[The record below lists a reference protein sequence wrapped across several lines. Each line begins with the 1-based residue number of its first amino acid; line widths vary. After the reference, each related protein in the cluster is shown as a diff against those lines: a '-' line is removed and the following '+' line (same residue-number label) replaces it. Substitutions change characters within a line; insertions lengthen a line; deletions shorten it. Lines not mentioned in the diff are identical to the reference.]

1 LLPRPLHSLVAVGAD
16 TAAVV
21 DMVEVA
27 VSTEGAE
34 AFMVAWAEVDF
45 VPADFAEAGLT
56 LRAEALGAAASAEAM
71 VAATATVAMVVD
83 TADTVTTITDQV
95 L

>member
-1 LLPRPLHSLVAVGAD
+1 VA
-16 TAAVV
+16 
-21 DMVEVA
+21 
-27 VSTEGAE
+27 AE

-45 VPADFAEAGLT
+45 VPADFAEAGHTSLAADMADIEGADMVVDSAELT
-56 LRAEALGAAASAEAM
+56 LAM
-71 VAATATVAMVVD
+71 VAATATAAMVVD

>member
-1 LLPRPLHSLVAVGAD
+1 VAVEAD
-16 TAAVV
+16 TEVVV
-21 DMVEVA
+21 DMVAVE

-45 VPADFAEAGLT
+45 VPADFAEAGHT
-56 LRAEALGAAASAEAM
+56 LRAEALGAADSAE
-71 VAATATVAMVVD
+71 VTAAMVV
-83 TADTVTTITDQV
+83 DTVTTITDQV